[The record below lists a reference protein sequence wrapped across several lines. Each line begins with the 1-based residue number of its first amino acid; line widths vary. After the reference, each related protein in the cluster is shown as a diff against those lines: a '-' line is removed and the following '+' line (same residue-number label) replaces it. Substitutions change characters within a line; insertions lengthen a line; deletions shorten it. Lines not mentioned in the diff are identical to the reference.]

1 MGNIRKIV
9 VYNTQRISD
18 QESLTNFVAR
28 KKELKSLLSIIHSTQ
43 RNNTPQHQLIIGQ
56 RGMGKTT
63 LLKRLEVEI
72 RRTPLNERF
81 IPLLFPEEQYNLD
94 SLATFWL
101 NCLDAIADIRDIQG
115 AKDDVQELDD
125 EIDRLTQLSDIADR
139 TDKAYQFFCHTTF
152 NLGRRPVLLIDNI
165 DLVFK
170 RLNQD
175 ELHVLRAYL
184 TESGAPLVI
193 GASSSPVVEAENYES
208 PFYDAFQIHFLKK
221 LSSQDLLEMMKGL
234 AKNVDSSNL
243 STEISRHRARLK
255 AINQLT
261 GGNPRTAIMLF
272 NQVMKGFSDTIVEDL
287 DLILDELTPIY
298 KARYE
303 ELSEKQ
309 QIIINAV
316 AMHWDPL
323 SLDKIREITGLDAG
337 QLSPQ
342 LKRLSET
349 GWIEKPLYEK
359 RKGGAYELSERMFN
373 IWYLMRRSSRRQKKG
388 VFCLSKYLEAFY
400 ENEDEL
406 QGWIVRY
413 ISVPLTTKHHAITA
427 LALAKLSSDK
437 DLRWRLHEQSIEY
450 IKTNPDFIQNIDATD
465 LYDSIEESTQAFIDA
480 SKHNDT
486 QQILITTE
494 SLLSNPVL
502 SQLNIYEDVVINRTL
517 ALMENGQLNEAID
530 LMNNNAQIKFLA
542 PIWVELA
549 TIVHNNKGPYED
561 VKIYLEQAIKVDNAC
576 GEAYI
581 FLGKLYTELGDERN
595 AIWAFDKAST
605 LYKTEPL
612 ELTLAKGILS
622 VLFKGVEDPE
632 TKLKMVLSQESD
644 NKEALFYLG
653 CHLFYSKKDNYGLDY
668 FKELKK
674 LDPQNITV
682 DVWLFVIY
690 QILDNPDLANQLLDG
705 RQNEKAHFYRGV
717 ASIYS
722 VGDMPENAY
731 KYWVKAVEED
741 ERDLD
746 SMTRIVIYCLSG
758 GYYDEAV
765 LYIEKILTI
774 SPNDPDGLYLGG
786 IAYLMQG
793 NLDRAKMLILSSL
806 KKEPTERM
814 YSLLGRLNE
823 QKANY
828 EEAKE
833 CYQKAL
839 KLNGNKNIYVLEKLG
854 ELNRDIFKD
863 YVSSENSFL
872 QIKDENPYLLISL
885 YRDYMNRV
893 DDAKKLFE
901 GFELTN
907 NNTEYELEKILF
919 LIHDSLMDEARKLFS
934 ILMERLREESSF
946 PKYSDAFIRF
956 YSSCIRCGKGQWLL
970 EELDI
975 LNLREELAPDYHA
988 IAAIVSNNPEAY
1000 LDTVA
1005 LEIREISMTIVS
1017 RMMRRL

>member
-1 MGNIRKIV
+1 
-9 VYNTQRISD
+9 
-18 QESLTNFVAR
+18 
-28 KKELKSLLSIIHSTQ
+28 
-43 RNNTPQHQLIIGQ
+43 
-56 RGMGKTT
+56 
-63 LLKRLEVEI
+63 
-72 RRTPLNERF
+72 
-81 IPLLFPEEQYNLD
+81 
-94 SLATFWL
+94 
-101 NCLDAIADIRDIQG
+101 
-115 AKDDVQELDD
+115 
-125 EIDRLTQLSDIADR
+125 
-139 TDKAYQFFCHTTF
+139 
-152 NLGRRPVLLIDNI
+152 
-165 DLVFK
+165 
-170 RLNQD
+170 
-175 ELHVLRAYL
+175 
-184 TESGAPLVI
+184 
-193 GASSSPVVEAENYES
+193 
-208 PFYDAFQIHFLKK
+208 
-221 LSSQDLLEMMKGL
+221 
-234 AKNVDSSNL
+234 
-243 STEISRHRARLK
+243 
-255 AINQLT
+255 
-261 GGNPRTAIMLF
+261 MLF

-309 QIIINAV
+309 QIIINAI

-437 DLRWRLHEQSIEY
+437 DLRWRLHEQSLEY

-465 LYDSIEESTQAFIDA
+465 LYESIEESTQAFVDA
-480 SKHNDT
+480 SKQNDT

-517 ALMENGQLNEAID
+517 ALIENGQLNEAID
-530 LMNNNAQIKFLA
+530 LMNNNAQIKTLA
-542 PIWVELA
+542 PIWVQLA
-549 TIVHNNKGPYED
+549 TIVHNNKGSYEE
-561 VKIYLEQAIKVDNAC
+561 VKKYLEQAIVVDNAC

-581 FLGKLYTELGDERN
+581 FLGKLYTELGDESN
-595 AIWAFDKAST
+595 ANMAFDKAST
-605 LYKTEPL
+605 LYTTEPL
-612 ELTLAKGILS
+612 ELILAKGILS
-622 VLFKGVEDPE
+622 VLSKRGEDPE
-632 TKLKMVLSQESD
+632 TTLKMVLSRESD

-653 CHLFYSKKDNYGLDY
+653 CHLFYSKKDNYGLEY
-668 FKELKK
+668 FKELKE

-690 QILDNPDLANQLLDG
+690 QILNNPDLANQLLDDHQKEIT
-705 RQNEKAHFYRGV
+705 RFYRGV

-722 VGDMPENAY
+722 IGDMPEDAY

-741 ERDLD
+741 ERDID
-746 SMTRIVIYCLSG
+746 SMTSIVIYCLSE

-765 LYIEKILTI
+765 LYVEKILAI
-774 SPNDPDGLYLGG
+774 SPDNADGLYLGG

-793 NLDRAKMLILSSL
+793 NLDKAKVLILSSL
-806 KKEPTERM
+806 RKEPTERM

-823 QKANY
+823 QEANY
-828 EEAKE
+828 EDAKE
-833 CYQKAL
+833 CYHKAL
-839 KLNGNKNIYVLEKLG
+839 ELNGNRNKNIFVLEKLG
-854 ELNRDIFKD
+854 ELYRDIFKD
-863 YVSSENSFL
+863 YASSENSFL
-872 QIKDENPYLLISL
+872 QIKDENPFLLISL
-885 YRDYMNRV
+885 YRDYMNRT
-893 DDAKKLFE
+893 DEAKKIFE

-919 LIHDSLMDEARKLFS
+919 LIHDRMMDEASKLFS
-934 ILMERLREESSF
+934 VLMERMKEESGF

-956 YSSCIRCGKGQWLL
+956 YSICIRGGRGQWLL
-970 EELDI
+970 DELDL